1 MLPLVISQLQEKFM
15 LFSGI
20 GSRSAQKL
28 AIEVLEMPSPTYK
41 DFVTSMQLV
50 KQSVCFC
57 DNCGFFAE
65 RTSDINFCEICKN
78 KDRNQL
84 QICLIEK
91 PTDVMTIEKSQIYK
105 GTYHILGK
113 LISPLDNI
121 FIEHTNLPKLL
132 ATKLPNLLSQ
142 NPNINIEIIVF
153 LKNNFAGDT
162 TFAYLRESIEE
173 YNGRIKLTQLA
184 QGLPSFYNPDTLD
197 QATMAKALENRR

>member
-1 MLPLVISQLQEKFM
+1 MLPPIISQLQEKFM
-15 LFSGI
+15 SFGGI

-28 AIEVLEMPSPTYK
+28 AIEVLEMPVPIYK
-41 DFVTSMQLV
+41 DFVSTMQLV
-50 KQSVCFC
+50 KQTVCFC

-65 RTSDINFCEICKN
+65 RNSDVNFCEICKDQ
-78 KDRNQL
+78 DRNQL
-84 QICLIEK
+84 QICLVEK
-91 PTDVMTIEKSQIYK
+91 PTDVMVIEKSQIYK

-132 ATKLPNLLSQ
+132 ATRIPNLLSQ
-142 NPNINIEIIVF
+142 NPNLEIELIIF

-162 TFAYLRESIEE
+162 TFAYLRESADEWQ
-173 YNGRIKLTQLA
+173 GRVKITQLA

>member
-28 AIEVLEMPSPTYK
+28 AIEVLEMPAPTYK

-105 GTYHILGK
+105 GTYHILSK

-132 ATKLPNLLSQ
+132 ATRLPNLLSQ
-142 NPNINIEIIVF
+142 NPNINVEIIVF